1 MEEQWANGQ
10 RLSLHPFDRGD
21 GDDEDDDDDDDG
33 DDDDD
38 DDGDDGDDD
47 DDEVMPQCKRMELKP
62 AANFWR
68 QKWFNYCTGRHQGKP
83 QDCAFK
89 G

>member
-38 DDGDDGDDD
+38 
-47 DDEVMPQCKRMELKP
+47 EVMPQCKRMELKP

-68 QKWFNYCTGRHQGKP
+68 QKWFNSCIGRHQGKP